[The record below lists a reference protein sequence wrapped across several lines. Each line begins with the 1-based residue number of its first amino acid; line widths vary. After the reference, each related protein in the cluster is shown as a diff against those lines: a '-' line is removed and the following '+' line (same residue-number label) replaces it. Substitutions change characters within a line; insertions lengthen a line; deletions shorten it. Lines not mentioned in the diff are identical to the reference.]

1 MLLILFQIF
10 QDDGEFSPRQTSARW
25 KLQHK
30 RQVLNQKIFR
40 QTKLRDGAENLMKA
54 LRLVIYVRLYEQLS

>member
-1 MLLILFQIF
+1 MQ
-10 QDDGEFSPRQTSARW
+10 QDDGEFGARQTSARW

-30 RQVLNQKIFR
+30 RQVLNHKIFR

-54 LRLVIYVRLYEQLS
+54 LRLGFVLLLRFLRLS